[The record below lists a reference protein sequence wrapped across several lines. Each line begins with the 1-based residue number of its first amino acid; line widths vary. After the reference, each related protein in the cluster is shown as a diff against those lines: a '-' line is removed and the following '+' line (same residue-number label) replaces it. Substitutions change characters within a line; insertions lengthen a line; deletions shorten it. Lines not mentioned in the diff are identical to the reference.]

1 MENSSPNHVRGF
13 NLLEVTLWCLLTG
26 TLSTVGLSVG
36 EGIRDQQR
44 LHLAGESLVSTVLA
58 ARFDAMTKNL
68 ALQIRVHPDR
78 NQFTVALKN
87 DEPDLWQSLPRGVVF
102 SKIPSRPITFFSR
115 GSAAPAGT
123 FTLEN
128 KRGQIQVIVSLSG
141 RVRWK
146 RKS

>member
-1 MENSSPNHVRGF
+1 MRAKGYTLFEI
-13 NLLEVTLWCLLTG
+13 TLWCLLMG

-44 LHLAGESLVSTVLA
+44 LHLAGESLVSAVSA

-68 ALQIRVHPDR
+68 ALQIRVHPER
-78 NQFTVALKN
+78 NQFTVALKD
-87 DEPDLWQSLPRGVVF
+87 DEPDLWQNLPRGVVF

-115 GSAAPAGT
+115 GSAAPAGS

-128 KRGQIQVIVSLSG
+128 QRGQIQVIVSLSG

-146 RKS
+146 RKI